1 MAYTQDGYQITRHVC
16 PRNCYDA
23 CGMLAYVRNGVLEK
37 VTGDPAHGYTNGK
50 LCAKGQTY
58 VRRVYSPE
66 RLRYPMRQIG
76 RGSGRWERL
85 TWEQA
90 MAIICEKILNIKDR
104 YHSTLPLCLNKYS
117 GNMGILHNAV
127 EGMFNSLGPTTQAKG
142 SSCWSAGIDAQ
153 LYDLGR
159 NVSSDPKEMEKARLI
174 ILWGVNPA
182 WTAIHSLP
190 YIYQAQANGAK
201 VVVIDPI
208 YTQTARKA
216 DYFVQ
221 ISPGEDGALALA
233 LAKELYE
240 SGKIDQNFIGHYT
253 LGWPEF
259 REYLSALD
267 IDYLAGQCGQHKEGI
282 KELAG
287 MIASFSPVFIWVG
300 FGLQRHVNG
309 GQSLRVIDALAA
321 MTGNIGI
328 VGGGVQY
335 AHRMTQCF
343 NYHFLNSPAG
353 TRHINMNEFAREL
366 GSINDP
372 PVKLL
377 WVACRNLVTQDVA
390 SSMLTKELDK
400 LELIVTVEQFLTP
413 TTYHSDIVLPTTTHF
428 EEPDVVSSYWH
439 HWIGLNEQAIPPFFD
454 SKSDLEIARL
464 LAGTL
469 NQYREGSSS
478 FPVNKSPT
486 DFLDSEFNE
495 KVYTLLG
502 ISHWSEL
509 ATGPRRADIA
519 RTAWQDKCFATNSG
533 KFEFFS
539 TKARDN
545 GLTALPEYKQGA
557 VPNDDKYPYWF
568 ITSHAQQ
575 GLNSQFQNIAVLP
588 KDSEQTVFINSE
600 TAARKGL
607 MNGEQIRVYN
617 SMGAITLKACIS
629 QDIPPDVLVCHQGW
643 RPGEDISLN
652 ALNVGLPSDMGDIG
666 TGYKGLA
673 FYDVFVDFEPV

>member
-1 MAYTQDGYQITRHVC
+1 MTYTQDGYQITRHVC

-58 VRRVYSPE
+58 IRRVYSPE
-66 RLRYPMRQIG
+66 RLRYPMRQLG

-85 TWEQA
+85 TWNEA
-90 MAIICEKILNIKDR
+90 MAIICEKILDIKDR
-104 YHSTLPLCLNKYS
+104 YGSTLPLCLNKYS

-142 SSCWSAGIDAQ
+142 SSCWAAGIDAQ

-159 NVSSDPKEMEKARLI
+159 NVNSDPEEMAKARLI

-221 ISPGEDGALALA
+221 ISPGKDGALALA
-233 LAKELYE
+233 LAKELCA
-240 SGKIDQNFIGHYT
+240 SGKLDQDFIDNYT

-267 IDYLAGQCGQHKEGI
+267 SDYLADQCGQHREAI
-282 KELAG
+282 KELAA
-287 MIASFSPVFIWVG
+287 MITSFGPVFVWVG

-309 GQSLRVIDALAA
+309 GQSLRAIDALAA
-321 MTGNIGI
+321 MTGNIGTA
-328 VGGGVQY
+328 GSGVQY
-335 AHRMTQCF
+335 AQRMTQCF
-343 NYHFLNSPAG
+343 NYKFLNSPAG
-353 TRHINMNEFAREL
+353 TRYINMNEFAREL
-366 GSINDP
+366 GSLNEP

-377 WVACRNLVTQDVA
+377 WVACRNLMTQDVA
-390 SSMLTKELDK
+390 SSMLVKELEK

-413 TTYHSDIVLPTTTHF
+413 TTHYSDIVLPTTTHF
-428 EEPDVVSSYWH
+428 EELDVVSGYWH

-478 FPVNKSPT
+478 FPLDKSPA

-495 KVYTLLG
+495 NVYTLLG

-509 ATGPRRADIA
+509 GTGPRRAAIA
-519 RTAWQDKCFATNSG
+519 RTAWQDKRFATNSG

-539 TKARDN
+539 TKALAN
-545 GLTALPEYKQGA
+545 GLTALPEYRPGA
-557 VPNDDKYPYWF
+557 VPDGTYPYWF

-575 GLNSQFQNIAVLP
+575 GLNSQFQNITAWP
-588 KDSEQTVFINSE
+588 KASERMVFINSE
-600 TAARKGL
+600 TAAQKGL
-607 MNGEQIRVYN
+607 VNGQQIRVYN

-643 RPGEDISLN
+643 RPGKDSSLN
-652 ALNVGLPSDMGDIG
+652 ALNAGLPTDMGDIG